1 MTHLNSLLDLT
12 LDYPS
17 VEISGLCAD
26 SRQVK
31 LGDLFIAHAGA
42 PEFRPRFIQQA
53 ISRGAVAVLQETQAD
68 QPQLALQRNVP
79 IFSIPNL
86 KAQVGSI
93 AARFYGNPTGSL
105 QVIGVTG
112 TNGKTS
118 CSQFIARALQHTGSL
133 CGVIGTLGY
142 GFPGTMHP
150 SFLTTPDAIT
160 LQRLLAELKQQG
172 ANSIAMEVSSHG
184 LVQHRVAG
192 VQFDIAV
199 FTNLTRDHLDYHGDM
214 EQYGQA
220 KRQLFLNPGLRAAVI
235 NADDAFG
242 LQLLEEFST
251 KLSCFAYT
259 TQGIIA
265 PHADTISATNIKLS
279 NQGFSGHITT
289 PWGSGM
295 LKSSLLGRFNLSNLL
310 AVLATLGIMQ
320 VPFTDIL
327 QYLSSLS
334 TIPGRMQPFGGAKQP
349 LVVVDYSHTPDS
361 LEKAL
366 IALREHCSGTL
377 WCVFGCGGNRDSGK
391 RPLMGQIAERYS
403 DQLIITADNPR
414 FEDQQR
420 ITDDIVSGLLC
431 PWAAEIEHDRQ
442 TAIAYAINSAQV
454 GDIVLVAGKGH
465 ECYQQMGAEKLPFN
479 DAEQVVKHLALR
491 GG

>member
-1 MTHLNSLLDLT
+1 MTHLNSLLDHIP
-12 LDYPS
+12 DYPHL
-17 VEISGLCAD
+17 EISGLCSD

-31 LGDLFIAHAGA
+31 EGDLFIAHAGSL
-42 PEFRPRFIQQA
+42 EFRPRFIQQA
-53 ISRGAVAVLQETQAD
+53 ISRGAVAVLQDAPTTSAYVQ
-68 QPQLALQRNVP
+68 LQRNVP

-86 KAQVGSI
+86 KAQVGPI
-93 AARFYGNPTGSL
+93 AARFYGNPTDGM

-118 CSQFIARALQHTGSL
+118 CSQFIALALQHAGSH

-142 GFPGTMHP
+142 GFPDTMHP

-160 LQRLLAELKQQG
+160 LQRLLAELKQQN
-172 ANSIAMEVSSHG
+172 AHSVAMEVSSHG
-184 LVQHRVAG
+184 LTQHRVAG
-192 VQFDIAV
+192 VQFDIAI

-214 EQYGQA
+214 EHYGQA
-220 KRQLFLNPGLRAAVI
+220 KRQLFLHPGLSAAVI

-242 LQLLEEFST
+242 LQLLDEFSS
-251 KLSCFAYT
+251 KLPCFAYT
-259 TQGIIA
+259 TQEVVVSR
-265 PHADTISATNIKLS
+265 ADTVSATHIKLS
-279 NQGFSGHITT
+279 HHGFSARITT
-289 PWGSGM
+289 PWGSGV

-310 AVLATLGIMQ
+310 AVLTTLGIMQ
-320 VPFTDIL
+320 IPFTDIL

-334 TIPGRMQPFGGAKQP
+334 TIPGRMQPFGGNKRP

-377 WCVFGCGGNRDSGK
+377 WCVFGCGGNRDAGK

-420 ITDDIVSGLLC
+420 ITDDIISGLLC

-442 TAIAYAINSAQV
+442 TAIAYAINSAHA
-454 GDIVLVAGKGH
+454 GDIVLIAGKGH
-465 ECYQQMGAEKLPFN
+465 ECYQQIGAEKLPFN